1 MGQAGRVTPFANPT
15 ALVTGGAS
23 GIGAALAAE
32 LRSREATVLTTD
44 IEGEFD
50 HRLDVRHQ
58 DDWQRVLSDTGV
70 PDFLFANA
78 GISMGGPTQELTRAH
93 WDRIIDVNLNGVV
106 NGLLAVY
113 PAMVERGSGHI
124 VITASGAGL
133 AAHPSSLRTP
143 RRSTPSSAWA
153 WASDPKRPS
162 TAYA

>member
-1 MGQAGRVTPFANPT
+1 
-15 ALVTGGAS
+15 
-23 GIGAALAAE
+23 
-32 LRSREATVLTTD
+32 
-44 IEGEFD
+44 
-50 HRLDVRHQ
+50 
-58 DDWQRVLSDTGV
+58 
-70 PDFLFANA
+70 
-78 GISMGGPTQELTRAH
+78 MGGPTQELTRAH

-143 RRSTPSSAWA
+143 RRSTPSSAWV
-153 WASDPKRPS
+153 WAFDPKRPS